1 MSFNNEII
9 LKVEV
14 FLKQKII
21 EQNFVIEPN
30 LNKPTFFL
38 CDKEINEKNF
48 VKAGNYSMEE
58 IATFDELNS
67 QNCEMFLDNEKIP
80 FEKYHTFT
88 KEGIYTIKYA
98 LLNKLTKKFFLNV
111 NIFYQWI
118 YKILILK
125 M

>member
-1 MSFNNEII
+1 
-9 LKVEV
+9 
-14 FLKQKII
+14 
-21 EQNFVIEPN
+21 
-30 LNKPTFFL
+30 
-38 CDKEINEKNF
+38 
-48 VKAGNYSMEE
+48 MEE
-58 IATFDELNS
+58 VAAFDELNS